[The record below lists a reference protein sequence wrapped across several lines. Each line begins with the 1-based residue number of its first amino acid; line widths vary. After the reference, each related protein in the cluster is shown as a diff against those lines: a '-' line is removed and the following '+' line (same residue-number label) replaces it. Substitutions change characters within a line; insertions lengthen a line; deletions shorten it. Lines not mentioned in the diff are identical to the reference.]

1 MDDTFLHQLLLSA
14 HNLTRWAVV
23 AGGVA
28 AVTVPALALKD
39 KRAWAKQD
47 DQVYAF
53 FMWAITVQ
61 FLIGLAL
68 YVVGPIG
75 LSSFAKGMG
84 EVMRSSVL
92 RFFVVEHITLMTIV
106 VALAHG
112 GRAMI
117 RKAGEDAGKHKRA
130 VILSGVSLALVLASI
145 PWPFY
150 ESFGRPLFR
159 LFGIVWP

>member
-1 MDDTFLHQLLLSA
+1 MDDTFLHQFLLSA

-23 AGGVA
+23 GGGVA
-28 AVTVPALALKD
+28 ALVVPALALRNQ
-39 KRAWAKQD
+39 RAWGKQD
-47 DQVYAF
+47 DQIYAF

-75 LSSFAKGMG
+75 LSSFVKGMAD
-84 EVMRSSVL
+84 VMRSSVL

-106 VALAHG
+106 AALVHG

-117 RKAGEDAGKHKRA
+117 RKAKNDQGKHKRA
-130 VILSGVSLALVLASI
+130 AILSGVSLLLVLASI

-150 ESFGRPLFR
+150 ENFGRPLFR
-159 LFGIVWP
+159 LFGIVF